1 MTQTTVLIIDDEA
14 AIREMVATALGMAG
28 LNCLCAESAT
38 QAHEMIFDQR
48 PNLILLDWM
57 LPDVSG
63 LEFAR
68 RLRKEEATQ
77 ELPIIM
83 LTAKAEEDEKVLGFN
98 AGIDD
103 YVTKPFSSKELIAR
117 INAVLRRADAKH
129 GKKVLKAGTLEL
141 DPISQRVSVSDQAIN
156 MGPTEYRL
164 LEFFMSHQDRA
175 YSRIQLLDRVWGSNV
190 YVEDRTVDVHIR
202 RLRKALSPQG
212 HDQFIQTVRGTGY
225 RFSTQGTT
233 SAPKTAQI
241 QT

>member
-1 MTQTTVLIIDDEA
+1 MNQATVLVVDDEA
-14 AIREMVATALGMAG
+14 AIREVVATTLEMAG
-28 LNCLCAESAT
+28 FNCLCAENTT
-38 QAHEMIFDQR
+38 QAHKMIFDQQ
-48 PNLILLDWM
+48 PNLVLLDWM
-57 LPDVSG
+57 LPDISG

-68 RLRKEEATQ
+68 RLRRDEATQ

-83 LTAKAEEDEKVLGFN
+83 LTAKADEDEKVLGFS

-117 INAVLRRADAKH
+117 VQAVLRRASAKY
-129 GKKVLKAGTLEL
+129 GQKKLKAGTLTL
-141 DPISQRVSVSDQAIN
+141 DPISQRVKSGEFPIN

-175 YSRIQLLDRVWGSNV
+175 YSRVQLLDQVWGNNV

-202 RLRKALSPQG
+202 RLRKALAPHG

-225 RFSTQGTT
+225 RFSTQVAGDSTL
-233 SAPKTAQI
+233 
-241 QT
+241 